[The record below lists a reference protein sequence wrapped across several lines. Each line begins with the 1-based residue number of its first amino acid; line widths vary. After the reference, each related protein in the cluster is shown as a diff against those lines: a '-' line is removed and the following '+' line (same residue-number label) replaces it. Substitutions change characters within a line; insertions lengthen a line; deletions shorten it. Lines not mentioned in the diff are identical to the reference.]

1 MPQMKKERSNIN
13 TVQMD
18 NHKGFSGIRRIDV
31 IPNASVGELCDVKK
45 GMNERIDESVFRG
58 FWVF

>member
-1 MPQMKKERSNIN
+1 
-13 TVQMD
+13 MD